1 MRMRESVLPEV
12 IIYVTPICP
21 YCVRAKALLDKLEVP
36 YTVIDV
42 STDSN
47 LREEMVTLA
56 RGRTSVP
63 QIFIGDDHIGGFD
76 DLYAL
81 YKSGE
86 LNKHL
91 NR

>member
-1 MRMRESVLPEV
+1 LPEV

-21 YCVRAKALLDKLEVP
+21 YCVRAKALLDKLGIS

-42 STDSN
+42 STDTS

-56 RGRTSVP
+56 GGRTSVP
-63 QIFIGDDHIGGFD
+63 QIFINDDHIGGFD

-81 YKSGE
+81 YKTGE
-86 LNKHL
+86 VNKYL